1 MEFEIEGGW
10 RDPVQLI
17 ARYPGYHI
25 GSGKDGVWG
34 LQDGKMHCSW
44 LVCCDGLLGAV
55 GLGMGYA
62 LVFTWIAGV
71 EGYRLGLWIL
81 FVANGTFILR
91 CITGYLVYVE
101 DG

>member
-44 LVCCDGLLGAV
+44 LVCCDGLLGGRWV
-55 GLGMGYA
+55 GDGICFGVHLMATEYRGCGFCLFSQRDTLFYVA
-62 LVFTWIAGV
+62 LRDIW
-71 EGYRLGLWIL
+71 
-81 FVANGTFILR
+81 
-91 CITGYLVYVE
+91 
-101 DG
+101 

>member
-1 MEFEIEGGW
+1 MEFKVEGGW

-34 LQDGKMHCSW
+34 LQDGKMHCCW

-55 GLGMGYA
+55 GTA
-62 LVFTWIAGV
+62 LQLKATYLQAGAV
-71 EGYRLGLWIL
+71 LMVGFCLLPTGRIL
-81 FVANGTFILR
+81 FR
-91 CITGYLVYVE
+91 CII
-101 DG
+101 